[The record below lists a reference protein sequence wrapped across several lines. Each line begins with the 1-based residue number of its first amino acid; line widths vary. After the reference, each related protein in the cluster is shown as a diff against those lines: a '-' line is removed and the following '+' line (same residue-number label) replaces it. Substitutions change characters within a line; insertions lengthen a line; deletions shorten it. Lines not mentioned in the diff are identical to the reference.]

1 MEVDKDYSLADKFID
16 EVIMTAYWQMP
27 KEYRQFDFQDLDKGE
42 QFEIA
47 VEKIGFE
54 RFRSMLDGYL
64 EKVTDCYIY

>member
-16 EVIMTAYWQMP
+16 EVIMAAYWQMP

-47 VEKIGFE
+47 VAKIGFE
-54 RFRSMLDGYL
+54 RFKSMLDGYL

>member
-16 EVIMTAYWQMP
+16 EVIMAAYWQMP

-47 VEKIGFE
+47 VAKIGFE
-54 RFRSMLDGYL
+54 RFKSLL
-64 EKVTDCYIY
+64 EKCIEEAEGYTF

>member
-54 RFRSMLDGYL
+54 RFKSLL
-64 EKVTDCYIY
+64 EKCIEEAESYIY

>member
-1 MEVDKDYSLADKFID
+1 MEADKSLADKFID
-16 EVIMTAYWQMP
+16 EVIESAYWQMP

>member
-16 EVIMTAYWQMP
+16 KVILAAYWQMP

-54 RFRSMLDGYL
+54 RFRSMLDEYL
-64 EKVTDCYIY
+64 EEVKDCCVY